1 MPIKGSAEALGQYV
15 GKYIGKHIGSRKEA
29 DKGVRLVAYTRG
41 AKIASSRFT
50 SIGSQLDKNW
60 RGKVE
65 TFARQ
70 MSAAAMAK
78 NPNHPGIHCIE
89 DLTFNLGPKW
99 AYHWRDYIFSLPP
112 ADLSVP
118 F

>member
-1 MPIKGSAEALGQYV
+1 MAT
-15 GKYIGKHIGSRKEA
+15 SRHTA
-29 DKGVRLVAYTRG
+29 
-41 AKIASSRFT
+41 
-50 SIGSQLDKNW
+50 IGSQADAAW

-70 MSAAAMAK
+70 MTIALRIK
-78 NPNHPGIHCIE
+78 NPHHPGIHCIE
-89 DLTFNLGPKW
+89 DIAFNFGNRW

-112 ADLSVP
+112 SDLAVP